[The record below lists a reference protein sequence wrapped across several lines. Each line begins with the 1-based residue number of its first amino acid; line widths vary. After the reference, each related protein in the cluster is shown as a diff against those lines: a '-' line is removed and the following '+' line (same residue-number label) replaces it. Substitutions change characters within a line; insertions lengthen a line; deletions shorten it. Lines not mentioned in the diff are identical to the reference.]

1 MIKISVI
8 IPVYNASRYL
18 RRCLDSLCTQSYGC
32 FEILC
37 VDDGSADDSLDV
49 LQHYA
54 AQDSRVKV
62 IHQANEGAS
71 AARNRALEEVQGDV
85 VGFCDADDTYH
96 PEALANIAK
105 IFSNNE
111 CDVLVTAYEVAKA
124 DGSRHRLGREA
135 EYEYSARELQERI
148 MYDSCVRGFT
158 WNKFFKAHLLEGVSF
173 DEHLSHCEDMYFVS
187 QVLKRN
193 PEIKVL
199 QSPVCTY
206 AYFDNRDS
214 VTRDPQKLLNE
225 EGELMYVVAMEK
237 MRELYSDDS
246 LMNQLIRATSF
257 RLIAENIKSF
267 ADSPETAR
275 ALAAQAMEFARD
287 YLSCGLSEY
296 SFIKRLRRCLRLRRH
311 L

>member
-1 MIKISVI
+1 MISI
-8 IPVYNASRYL
+8 ILPVYNASRYL
-18 RRCLDSLCTQSYGC
+18 RRCLDSLCTQSYGR

-37 VDDGSADDSLDV
+37 VDDGSADDSLEV

-54 AQDSRVKV
+54 SSDTRVKV
-62 IHQANEGAS
+62 IHQANAGAS
-71 AARNRALEEVQGDV
+71 VARNRALEVVKGDV

-111 CDVLVTAYEVAKA
+111 CGVLVTAYEVAKA
-124 DGSRHRLGREA
+124 DGSRERLGRKS

-148 MYDSCVRGFT
+148 MYDSSVRGFT
-158 WNKFFKAHLLEGVSF
+158 WNKFFKAHLLEGVRF
-173 DEHLSHCEDMYFVS
+173 DEHLSHCEDMHFVS

-206 AYFDNRDS
+206 EYFDNGDS
-214 VTRDPQKLLNE
+214 VTRDPRKLLNE
-225 EGELMYVVAMEK
+225 EGELLYIVAMEK
-237 MRELYSDDS
+237 MRELYSDDT

-257 RLIAENIKSF
+257 RLLAENIKSF

-275 ALAAQAMEFARD
+275 AFAAQAMDFARD
-287 YLSCGLSEY
+287 YLSCGLSEH
-296 SFIKRLRRCLRLRRH
+296 SFVKRLRRCLRLRRY